1 MKDTVLQA
9 YRKRPRTWIVNTL
22 IFVFIVFIVYL
33 SLPYIPYNGIK
44 EESVNIAKSI
54 LYGITQP
61 DFSYFLDFSKNA
73 LPYLLLETIAI
84 AFLGTLI
91 GALFA
96 LPFAFMSARNI
107 VPKWVAHLGTFF
119 IAVIRTFPA
128 FVYGLMFIRVTGPG
142 PFTGVLT
149 LAVSGIG
156 MTAKLFTET
165 IEDLDMGIIEGLDAS
180 GCTTIQKIR
189 YGIIPQLMTNFLS
202 TTIYRFEINVKN
214 ASILGLVGAG
224 GIGYPIIAA
233 MGAYRWKDAGTLL
246 FGLIVVI
253 LIIDYFSGRIR
264 KKLATGL

>member
-1 MKDTVLQA
+1 MKDIILQT
-9 YRKRPRTWIVNTL
+9 YKKRPKTWILNL
-22 IFVFIVFIVYL
+22 SIFIFVCFIVYL
-33 SLPYIPYNGIK
+33 ALPYIPFKGIQEK
-44 EESVNIAKSI
+44 SINIAKSI

-61 DFSYFLDFSKNA
+61 DFKYFLDFSKGA

-96 LPFAFMSARNI
+96 LPFAFLSSRNI
-107 VPKWVAHLGTFF
+107 VPRWLAALGTFL
-119 IAVIRTFPA
+119 IAIIRTFPP

-156 MTAKLFTET
+156 MTAKLFTES

-180 GCTTIQKIR
+180 GCNTIQKIR
-189 YGIIPQLMTNFLS
+189 YGIIPQLMSNFLS

-233 MGAYRWKDAGTLL
+233 MGAYRWQDAGTLL

-253 LIIDYFSGRIR
+253 LIIDYISGRLR

>member
-1 MKDTVLQA
+1 MKDTILQA
-9 YRKRPRTWIVNTL
+9 YKKRPKAWILNL
-22 IFVFIVFIVYL
+22 SIFFFLCFIVYL
-33 SLPYIPYNGIK
+33 AMPYIPYNGIQEK
-44 EESVNIAKSI
+44 SINIAKSI

-61 DFSYFLDFSKNA
+61 DFSYFLDFKKDA

-91 GALFA
+91 GAVFA
-96 LPFAFMSARNI
+96 MPFAFLSARNI
-107 VPKWVAHLGTFF
+107 VPKWMAVVGTFI
-119 IAVIRTFPA
+119 IAIIRTFPP

-156 MTAKLFTET
+156 MTAKLFTES

-189 YGIIPQLMTNFLS
+189 YGIIPQLMTNFIS
-202 TTIYRFEINVKN
+202 TAIYRFEINVKN

-233 MGAYRWKDAGTLL
+233 MGAYRWQDAGTLL

-253 LIIDYFSGRIR
+253 LIIDYFSGRLR

>member
-9 YRKRPRTWIVNTL
+9 YRKRPRTWIFNTAIVLL
-22 IFVFIVFIVYL
+22 IALIVYL
-33 SLPYIPYNGIK
+33 SLPYIPYHGIQEK
-44 EESVNIAKSI
+44 SINIAKSI

-61 DFSYFLDFSKNA
+61 DFSYFLDFKKDA

-156 MTAKLFTET
+156 MTAKLFTES

>member
-1 MKDTVLQA
+1 MKESIRLA
-9 YRKRPRTWIVNTL
+9 YSKRPKSWILNLGIFLFIVL
-22 IFVFIVFIVYL
+22 IFYL
-33 SLPYIPYNGIK
+33 STPYIPFKGVQENSI
-44 EESVNIAKSI
+44 SIAKSI

-61 DFSYFLDFSKNA
+61 DLRYFLDFSKGA

-91 GALFA
+91 GAVFA
-96 LPFAFMSARNI
+96 LPFAFLSARNI
-107 VPKWVAHLGTFF
+107 VPKWAATLGTFF

-142 PFTGVLT
+142 PYTGVLT

-156 MTAKLFTET
+156 MTAKLFTEF

-180 GCTTIQKIR
+180 GCNTIQKIR
-189 YGIIPQLMTNFLS
+189 YGIIPQLMSNFMS
-202 TTIYRFEINVKN
+202 TAIYRFEINVKD

-224 GIGYPIIAA
+224 GIGYPILAA

-253 LIIDYFSGRIR
+253 LIIDYFSGRLR
-264 KKLATGL
+264 KKLATGQ

>member
-1 MKDTVLQA
+1 MKDTILQA
-9 YRKRPRTWIVNTL
+9 YKKRPKTWILNLSVFLLIVL
-22 IFVFIVFIVYL
+22 IFYA
-33 SLPYIPYNGIK
+33 SRPYIPYKGIQQN
-44 EESVNIAKSI
+44 SISIAQSI
-54 LYGITQP
+54 IYGIVQP
-61 DFSYFLDFSKNA
+61 DFSYFLDFSKGA

-91 GALFA
+91 GAVFA

-107 VPKWVAHLGTFF
+107 VPKWVAHIGTFI
-119 IAVIRTFPA
+119 IAVIRTFPP

-142 PFTGVLT
+142 PYTGVLT

-156 MTAKLFTET
+156 MTAKLFTES

-180 GCTTIQKIR
+180 GCNTIQKIR
-189 YGIIPQLMTNFLS
+189 YGIIPQLMSNFLS
-202 TTIYRFEINVKN
+202 TAIYRFEINVKN

-224 GIGYPIIAA
+224 GIGYPILAA

-253 LIIDYFSGRIR
+253 LIIDYFSGRLR